1 VRRKLTYCAKISVFT
16 VLLLAAIFLVPATG
30 LGQAAERELPD
41 LAFHLAGEQVPRY
54 YLALH
59 FFRLAYFALEHNS
72 DTRAALLQA
81 LKIEENSTAEQ
92 ALHKALIRAHQ
103 LETGESKVSTSYTTE
118 SGRQTTVVIGSA
130 EPKVAPSDFAS
141 DAEYM
146 SFINSK
152 EIAQAEA
159 LALIYRDLEAD
170 MANAGA
176 SMVGIERY
184 IHDQIAPSTS
194 MASDKPL
201 NSDNPTWKV
210 GEAFER
216 RLTELSQRR

>member
-1 VRRKLTYCAKISVFT
+1 M
-16 VLLLAAIFLVPATG
+16 LLAAVLLVPVSG
-30 LGQAAERELPD
+30 LGQVPEREPPD
-41 LAFHLAGEQVPRY
+41 LAFHLDGEQVPRY

-59 FFRLAYFALEHNS
+59 FFRLAYFALQHNS
-72 DTRAALLQA
+72 DTRAALLQS
-81 LKIEENSTAEQ
+81 LKIEEHSAVEQ

-103 LETGESKVSTSYTTE
+103 LETGESEVSTSYTSE

-130 EPKVAPSDFAS
+130 EPKLAPSDFAS

-159 LALIYRDLEAD
+159 LALIYRDLEVELAK
-170 MANAGA
+170 AGA
-176 SMVGIERY
+176 SMAGIERY

-201 NSDNPTWKV
+201 DSANPTWKV

-216 RLTELSQRR
+216 RLAELSRQVAQIETAGGTR